1 MNAARVCFLE
11 PVAMGPAGASPLAR
25 SRPPRQTAEMLARL
39 FPDRFVLI
47 LLATIL
53 FATLL
58 PASGVGLDIAGH
70 VSNAAIFS
78 LFFFHGLRLE
88 RSAVW
93 AGLTHWRLQL
103 AILGCTFVA
112 LPLLALAFNG
122 LIPAALPPE
131 LWAGVFFLSA
141 LPSTVQ
147 AAIAS
152 TSMAKGNV
160 AASVVAA
167 AISNLSA
174 VVLTPLIL
182 AAMLSIGAG
191 GTDLSAIGRIAALLL
206 LPFALGQIAR
216 AWLAGW
222 AERNRA
228 WIGRLDRLTIVLA
241 IYVAF
246 SAAVNEGLWSRL
258 SSETLFVV
266 TELMVAMLALAF
278 AASWSLGAALGL
290 PREDRLALFFAGAH
304 KSLATGA
311 PMARILFPAA
321 QAGLIVIPLMIYHQL
336 QLMVSAWVAARW
348 GRIT

>member
-1 MNAARVCFLE
+1 
-11 PVAMGPAGASPLAR
+11 
-25 SRPPRQTAEMLARL
+25 MLARL
-39 FPDRFVLI
+39 FPDRFILI

-53 FATLL
+53 VATLL
-58 PASGVGLDIAGH
+58 PARGAWLVIAGH

-93 AGLTHWRLQL
+93 AGLMHWRLQL
-103 AILGCTFVA
+103 AILGCTFVL
-112 LPLLALAFNG
+112 LPLFALAFKG
-122 LIPAALPPE
+122 AIPQALPPE
-131 LWAGVFFLSA
+131 LWAGIFFLSA

-191 GTDLSAIGRIAALLL
+191 GTDFSAIGRIAALLL

-216 AWLAGW
+216 AWLANW

-246 SAAVNEGLWSRL
+246 SAAVNEGLWGRL
-258 SSETLFVV
+258 SGATLLVLTGV
-266 TELMVAMLALAF
+266 AIAMLALAF
-278 AASWSLGAALGL
+278 AASWGAGAVIGL
-290 PREDRLALFFAGAH
+290 AREDRVSLFFAGAH

-321 QAGLIVIPLMIYHQL
+321 TAGLIVIPLMIYHQL
-336 QLMVSAWVAARW
+336 QLMVSAWIAARW
-348 GRIT
+348 SRVA

>member
-1 MNAARVCFLE
+1 
-11 PVAMGPAGASPLAR
+11 
-25 SRPPRQTAEMLARL
+25 MLARL
-39 FPDRFVLI
+39 FPDKFILI

-53 FATLL
+53 VATVL
-58 PASGVGLDIAGH
+58 PARGQGLAIAGH
-70 VSNAAIFS
+70 ISNAAIFS

-93 AGLTHWRLQL
+93 AGVTHWRLQI
-103 AILGCTFVA
+103 AILGCTFVV
-112 LPLLALAFNG
+112 LPLLALAFHRA
-122 LIPAALPPE
+122 IPSTLPPE
-131 LWAGVFFLSA
+131 IWAGIFFLSA

-182 AAMLSIGAG
+182 AAMISIGVG
-191 GTDLSAIGRIAALLL
+191 GTDLSAIGRIAVLLL

-216 AWLAGW
+216 TWLAAW

-258 SSETLFVV
+258 SGGVLVAVTLVV
-266 TELMVAMLALAF
+266 IAMLALAF
-278 AASWSLGAALGL
+278 AASWGAGAALGL
-290 PREDRLALFFAGAH
+290 PREDRVSLFFAGAH

-321 QAGLIVIPLMIYHQL
+321 SAGLIVIPLMIYHQL
-336 QLMVSAWVAARW
+336 QLMVSAWIAARW
-348 GRIT
+348 ARVT